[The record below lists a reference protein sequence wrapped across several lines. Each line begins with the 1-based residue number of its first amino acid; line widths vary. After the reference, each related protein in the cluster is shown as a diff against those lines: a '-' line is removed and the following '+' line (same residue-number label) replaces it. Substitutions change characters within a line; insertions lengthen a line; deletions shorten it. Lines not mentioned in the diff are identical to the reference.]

1 MTKELFLSELKK
13 ELNDASAN
21 KIKGCIDDYSKRIDD
36 MIEAGL
42 SEEEAVAKQG
52 RPCDIAKERISEL
65 SAGSVH
71 TFNPK
76 KVWPITAVSL
86 LLVLLISSIWKYI
99 MPVNNIHDIAFVC
112 LVFSVVML
120 IETFL
125 PLKALDKPQNIQIS
139 LIITFGIFAALR
151 TNQLTSDFS
160 FSLVVLYSFL
170 AVAVLSI
177 AGLIAHAIINKKQSS
192 QK

>member
-1 MTKELFLSELKK
+1 MTKDLFLSELKN
-13 ELNDASAN
+13 ELKGASPCD
-21 KIKGCIDDYSKRIDD
+21 IKSCIDDYSELIDD

-52 RPCDIAKERISEL
+52 RPCDIAKDRISEL

-76 KVWPITAVSL
+76 KVWPITAVSF
-86 LLVLLISSIWKYI
+86 LLVLLVSSIWKYR
-99 MPVNNIHDIAFVC
+99 MPVNNIHDIAFIC
-112 LVFSVVML
+112 LVFSIVML
-120 IETFL
+120 IEAFL

-139 LIITFGIFAALR
+139 FIITFCIFAVLR

-170 AVAVLSI
+170 TVAVFSV
-177 AGLIAHAIINKKQSS
+177 AGLIAHAIINKKHSAE
-192 QK
+192 K

>member
-13 ELNDASAN
+13 ELHDASAS
-21 KIKGCIDDYSKRIDD
+21 KIDICVNDYSKRIDD

-52 RPCDIAKERISEL
+52 RPCDIAKDRISEL

-71 TFNPK
+71 TFNSK
-76 KVWPITAVSL
+76 RVWPITAVFFL
-86 LLVLLISSIWKYI
+86 LILLISSIWKYR

-112 LVFSVVML
+112 LVFSIVML

-139 LIITFGIFAALR
+139 LIITFGIFAVLR

-170 AVAVLSI
+170 AVALLST
-177 AGLIAHAIINKKQSS
+177 AGLIAHAIINRKHSA

>member
-1 MTKELFLSELKK
+1 
-13 ELNDASAN
+13 
-21 KIKGCIDDYSKRIDD
+21 

-52 RPCDIAKERISEL
+52 RACDIAKERISEVSSNTDL
-65 SAGSVH
+65 

-76 KVWPITAVSL
+76 LVWPITAVSL

-112 LVFSVVML
+112 LVFSIVML

>member
-13 ELNDASAN
+13 ELHDASAS
-21 KIKGCIDDYSKRIDD
+21 KIEICVDDYSKRIDA
-36 MIEAGL
+36 MMEAGL

-52 RPCDIAKERISEL
+52 RPCDIA
-65 SAGSVH
+65 
-71 TFNPK
+71 
-76 KVWPITAVSL
+76 
-86 LLVLLISSIWKYI
+86 
-99 MPVNNIHDIAFVC
+99 FVC
-112 LVFSVVML
+112 LVFSIVML

-139 LIITFGIFAALR
+139 LIITFGIFAVLR

-170 AVAVLSI
+170 AVAILSI
-177 AGLIAHAIINKKQSS
+177 AGLIAHAIINRKHSV

>member
-1 MTKELFLSELKK
+1 MTKELFLNELKK
-13 ELNDASAN
+13 ELKGISPND
-21 KIKGCIDDYSKRIDD
+21 IKSCIDDYSELIDD
-36 MIEAGL
+36 MIEAGI

-52 RPCDIAKERISEL
+52 RPCDIAKDRIKEL

-76 KVWPITAVSL
+76 RVWPITAVSFL
-86 LLVLLISSIWKYI
+86 LILLVSSIWKYI

-112 LVFSVVML
+112 LVFSIVML
-120 IETFL
+120 LETFL

-139 LIITFGIFAALR
+139 LIITFCIFAVLR

-170 AVAVLSI
+170 AVAILCI
-177 AGLIAHAIINKKQSS
+177 AGLISHAIINKKQAS
-192 QK
+192 

>member
-13 ELNDASAN
+13 ELTNASSN
-21 KIKGCIDDYSKRIDD
+21 KIEVCVDDYSKRIDD

-52 RPCDIAKERISEL
+52 RPCDIAKDRISEL

-71 TFNPK
+71 TFNQK
-76 KVWPITAVSL
+76 KVWPITAVSFL
-86 LLVLLISSIWKYI
+86 LILLISAIWKYR
-99 MPVNNIHDIAFVC
+99 MPVNNIHDIAFIC
-112 LVFSVVML
+112 LVFSIVML
-120 IETFL
+120 IEAFL

-139 LIITFGIFAALR
+139 FIITFCIFAVLR

-170 AVAVLSI
+170 TVAVFSV
-177 AGLIAHAIINKKQSS
+177 AGLIAHVIINKKHSAG
-192 QK
+192 K